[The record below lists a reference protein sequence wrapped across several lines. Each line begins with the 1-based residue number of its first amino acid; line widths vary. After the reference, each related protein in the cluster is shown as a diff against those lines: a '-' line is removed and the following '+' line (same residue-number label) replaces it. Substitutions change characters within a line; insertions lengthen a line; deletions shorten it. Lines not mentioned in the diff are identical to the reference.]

1 MTSEQLVFAEL
12 LLVLGLTLGFGF
24 QQLWS
29 LRRGKEKDVQKS
41 EDIDSGTR
49 KLSD

>member
-1 MTSEQLVFAEL
+1 MSSGQLMAAEL

-29 LRRGKEKDVQKS
+29 LKREKKKDEEKARAKANDRV
-41 EDIDSGTR
+41 
-49 KLSD
+49 